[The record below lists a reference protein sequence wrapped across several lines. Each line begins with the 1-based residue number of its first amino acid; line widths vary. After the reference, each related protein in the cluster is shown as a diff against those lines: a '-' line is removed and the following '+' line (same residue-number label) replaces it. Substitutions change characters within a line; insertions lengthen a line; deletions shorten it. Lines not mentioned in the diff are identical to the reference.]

1 MNIDQTFDEKNGL
14 YHFKKLQPNM
24 SEMCLVIGAGLI
36 FIQIRNSFILKR
48 ILVLSHSNA
57 HKYENIP
64 IHEILSV

>member
-1 MNIDQTFDEKNGL
+1 MKKNGL
-14 YHFKKLQPNM
+14 EHFKTLQPNM
-24 SEMCLVIGAGLI
+24 LGMCLVIGVGLI

-48 ILVLSHSNA
+48 ILMLSHSNA